1 VTQAKYLA
9 DLLVLQVPNTNVAHH
24 INDGDYDALADYFVD
39 DAKYEED
46 MQTSKGR
53 DAIVAWFRDRS
64 DAAQAPTRHIYSAVH
79 VVIVDPRF
87 ARGSSLRVSYVA
99 RRSPHDPA
107 LASPI
112 VYDVYRLGVN
122 QRRAAAACDTT
133 RPVPLPPG
141 RLPHGNEMA

>member
-9 DLLVLQVPNTNVAHH
+9 DLLALQVLNTNVAHH
-24 INDGDYDALADYFVD
+24 INRGDCDALADYFVD

-46 MQTSKGR
+46 TQTSKGR

-79 VVIVDPRF
+79 VVIVDPRV
-87 ARGSSLRVSYVA
+87 ARGSCLRVSYVA

-112 VYDVYRLGVN
+112 VYDVDDVYRLGVDE
-122 QRRAAAACDTT
+122 RWRIAGRAEKSV
-133 RPVPLPPG
+133 R
-141 RLPHGNEMA
+141 